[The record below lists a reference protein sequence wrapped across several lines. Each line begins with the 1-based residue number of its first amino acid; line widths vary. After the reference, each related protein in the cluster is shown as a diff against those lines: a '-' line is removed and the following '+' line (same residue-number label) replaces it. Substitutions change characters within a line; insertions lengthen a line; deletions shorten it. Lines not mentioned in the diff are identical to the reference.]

1 MKITNANSTWQSV
14 TTTKDEVW
22 QVHSG
27 SVRVDTD
34 SVSADRLGIILRAAS
49 PEEAPPLLSPVWQN
63 DSVAFGAGVTVYYTL
78 HGSNSAIIARVAV
91 TA

>member
-14 TTTKDEVW
+14 TTTRDEVW
-22 QVHSG
+22 QIHDG

-34 SVSADRLGIILRAAS
+34 SNSSERLGLILRAVS
-49 PEEAPPLLSPVWQN
+49 PEEPPPLFSPVHEN

-78 HGSNSAIIARVAV
+78 HGSNSAVIARVAV